1 MLSEYLLAALESA
14 HYEIIDD
21 AEPFYGHIPALKG
34 VWATGLTLEACRRNL
49 AAALEDW
56 ILFSLTR
63 GVDLPEIGGALLPRP
78 ERVTA

>member
-14 HYEIIDD
+14 HYEMIDD
-21 AEPFYGHIPALKG
+21 AEPFYGNIPSLKG
-34 VWATGLTLEACRRNL
+34 LWATGPTLEACRRNL

-63 GVDLPEIGGALLPRP
+63 GVDLPEIGGALLPHP
-78 ERVTA
+78 ERVTV

>member
-14 HYEIIDD
+14 HYEMIDD

-34 VWATGLTLEACRRNL
+34 VWATGATLEACRRNL

-78 ERVTA
+78 ERVIV

>member
-14 HYEIIDD
+14 HYEMIDD
-21 AEPFYGHIPALKG
+21 AEPFYGNIPTLKG
-34 VWATGLTLEACRRNL
+34 LWATGPTLEACRRNL

-63 GVDLPEIGGALLPRP
+63 GVDLPEIGRAFLPRL
-78 ERVTA
+78 ERVVV

>member
-14 HYEIIDD
+14 HYEMIDD

-34 VWATGLTLEACRRNL
+34 VWATGPTLEACRRNL

-63 GVDLPEIGGALLPRP
+63 GVDLPEIGGALLPHP
-78 ERVTA
+78 ERVIV

>member
-21 AEPFYGHIPALKG
+21 VEPFYGNIPALKG
-34 VWATGLTLEACRRNL
+34 LWATGPTLEACRRNL

-63 GVDLPEIGGALLPRP
+63 GVDLPEIGGALLPHP
-78 ERVTA
+78 ERVAV